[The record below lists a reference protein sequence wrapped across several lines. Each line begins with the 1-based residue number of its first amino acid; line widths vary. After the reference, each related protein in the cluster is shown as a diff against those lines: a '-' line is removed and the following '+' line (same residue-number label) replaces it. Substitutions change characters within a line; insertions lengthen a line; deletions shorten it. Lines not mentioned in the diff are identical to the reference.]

1 MNGTEILTWNK
12 RINPNNSRLIHWL
25 ATIISLNELIS
36 NDKSVS
42 VFISGD
48 QLYKIQYGMA
58 DFLKLLYLLCEHNG
72 NAAYNGG
79 RMWKFSLTLE
89 TGPHQRSTEQ
99 FNLKLWSA
107 SHSVSVVMDWSSA
120 GSEPTA
126 WCCSACLELFFGFT
140 CFAKVVDRSWNLVH
154 YLVEVP
160 GELSWY

>member
-48 QLYKIQYGMA
+48 QLYKIQYGM

-89 TGPHQRSTEQ
+89 TVPHQRSTEQ
-99 FNLKLWSA
+99 FNLKLDQLLT
-107 SHSVSVVMDWSSA
+107 V
-120 GSEPTA
+120 
-126 WCCSACLELFFGFT
+126 C
-140 CFAKVVDRSWNLVH
+140 R
-154 YLVEVP
+154 
-160 GELSWY
+160 LSWTEAVLVQSQLLGAARLTWSCFLALHALQKL